1 MGQTRKAAAHPSFS
15 IRRKLLLIVFE
26 HHPHH
31 PASRLFNAI
40 IKIAILVSIASL
52 ILEHMLPLGETEQRF
67 LHRLDQLT
75 LIIFVSEYVLRAFC
89 GGLQAPYRGKSFA
102 TLRYLLSPM
111 ALLDL
116 AVILPFFIRLDSV
129 VDLRVLRI
137 VRLAKITRNL
147 RPIWL
152 EFRKLNKRR
161 SFRQQLYSAL
171 NPDRYS
177 DRLNEVIDFA
187 MGKLIFLSVSA
198 VMLETVDS
206 IHAPLEAQ
214 FHYFD
219 LFTICIFTLEY
230 CARIYVCPEDKAYS
244 AGITGRLRFMMTPIM
259 LIDALSIMPFFLSF
273 FIIMDLRF
281 LRVIRLLRLL
291 KFTRYSTAMTTLIE
305 VLGEQAPALSAAF
318 FTTIIVTIFSASL
331 IYLVEHEAQPEKFSS
346 IPEAT
351 YWAIITLLSVGYGD
365 ITPITSLGKF
375 MTMLISL
382 MGLGLVALPAGILA
396 SGFSQKM
403 QERSERFKAL
413 VDSKVR
419 DGVLS
424 EDDRL
429 DLKLKAAA
437 MGLGHYREEE
447 LERAEIAA
455 FKRLEQEFRQL
466 SRETQA
472 QPLQTQTSLAE
483 PSQAIPS
490 QAKPSPPKLSPVI
503 ASGQVFSFADFD
515 SLLTYIERL
524 SRVEKLEILAHLALE
539 LRGHSPE
546 RQEGD

>member
-1 MGQTRKAAAHPSFS
+1 
-15 IRRKLLLIVFE
+15 
-26 HHPHH
+26 
-31 PASRLFNAI
+31 
-40 IKIAILVSIASL
+40 
-52 ILEHMLPLGETEQRF
+52 
-67 LHRLDQLT
+67 
-75 LIIFVSEYVLRAFC
+75 
-89 GGLQAPYRGKSFA
+89 
-102 TLRYLLSPM
+102 
-111 ALLDL
+111 
-116 AVILPFFIRLDSV
+116 
-129 VDLRVLRI
+129 
-137 VRLAKITRNL
+137 
-147 RPIWL
+147 
-152 EFRKLNKRR
+152 
-161 SFRQQLYSAL
+161 
-171 NPDRYS
+171 
-177 DRLNEVIDFA
+177 
-187 MGKLIFLSVSA
+187 
-198 VMLETVDS
+198 
-206 IHAPLEAQ
+206 
-214 FHYFD
+214 
-219 LFTICIFTLEY
+219 
-230 CARIYVCPEDKAYS
+230 
-244 AGITGRLRFMMTPIM
+244 MMTPIM